1 MELKQYFAQ
10 SSVGDIIAGASVF
23 IYKYGTTE
31 QIPALY
37 DASGSLTEQP
47 ITSDE
52 DGSFTF
58 RAPDGTYSMRVVS
71 GLRDY
76 TVTIQCFDA
85 TSTIQRLSNTPL
97 TFASYDDAQAYDYS
111 EVAGGTAVLITDE
124 WRGGLFTY
132 TDQNITSVISNDPG
146 YGVSIPT
153 GFSSIGTSGGLL
165 RTSNMFEQA
174 NACWWGF
181 KTGTTEDMR
190 VPLQRAINYIE
201 AIDIRRTMVTP
212 KGTAYLQTVSAATP
226 TNGDNDAV
234 GILIRKP
241 SRLKWIADN
250 TRIDLDTGAE
260 DVRGIT
266 AVLAIAPDVSSD
278 QAYLHMEGMTL
289 SGGNWASKDDR
300 PEYVIKANYM
310 VMSYSV
316 LRDINLYYASVDN
329 IRYCGFV
336 CEFTNVRAR
345 FAGVQGANFK
355 FVVEALNGD
364 AAARTAYYLEKCVAD
379 YAGLF
384 GYRFIGGNGHTYCH
398 LDTCAADH
406 IGRDENNA
414 TIADNVATAAAY
426 GIDNVRSFVMTACGA
441 EWCNRAINGSNTR
454 NMTINSLYGV
464 NCGTTDGTAI
474 DSFINLTGFF
484 EFVTMDNI
492 ENRSGKNFEYWL
504 NMTNSDD
511 FNYNSVTI
519 DRSIPRNRI
528 NMTGQETAVFTQ
540 VYSLNDWYKEGMR
553 CPGGDAMLM
562 GDRLNTNG
570 IFNWFDQNKY
580 GVSKTFHIRSDAE
593 AATFELIELT
603 NPNVEGYL
611 SFILEMRIGR
621 TTGSDPA
628 VPSKYIVS
636 TSAALNGVAI
646 PVVEKVGTA
655 APDVTVTAEWTEENK
670 LAVTLGNAYSV
681 ALVTA
686 YVVGRPS
693 TSTQTFEWI
702 EQDNE

>member
-1 MELKQYFAQ
+1 MELKQFFAQ
-10 SSVGDIIAGASVF
+10 TSEGDTIAGADVF
-23 IYKYGTTE
+23 IYERGTNQT
-31 QIPALY
+31 I
-37 DASGSLTEQP
+37 SGLTTDEGEPLNQP
-47 ITSDE
+47 FQSNEVGLIE
-52 DGSFTF
+52 Y
-58 RAPDGTYSMRVVS
+58 RAPDGVYDMRVVS

-76 TVTIQCFDA
+76 TIAVQCFDA
-85 TSTIQRLSNTPL
+85 SGTIKRLDNTPL
-97 TFASYDDAQAYDYS
+97 TFANYDDARAYDYGN
-111 EVAGGTAVLITDE
+111 VAPGTAVLITDE

-132 TDQNITSVISNDPG
+132 ASENITDAVRNDPAF
-146 YGVSIPT
+146 GVAIPT
-153 GFSSIGTSGGLL
+153 GFSDIGTSGGLL
-165 RTSNMFEQA
+165 RTSNMFEKA
-174 NACWWGF
+174 NASWWGF

-201 AIDIRRTMVTP
+201 AIDIRRTLVTP
-212 KGTAYLQTVSAATP
+212 NGTAYLQSVSAAAP
-226 TNGDNDAV
+226 SNGDNDRV
-234 GILIRKP
+234 GLLIRKP
-241 SRLKWIADN
+241 SRLKWVADN
-250 TRIDLDTGAE
+250 TRIDLDTNAE

-266 AVLAIAPDVSSD
+266 AVLAIAPEVSSD
-278 QAYLHMEGMTL
+278 QAYLHLEGMTL
-289 SGGNWASKDDR
+289 SGGAWASKDDR

-336 CEFTNVRAR
+336 CEFTNIRAR

-398 LDTCAADH
+398 LDTCTADH
-406 IGRDENNA
+406 IGRDDDNA
-414 TIADNVATAAAY
+414 TIVDNIPTAAAY

-464 NCGTTDGTAI
+464 NRGTTDGSPI
-474 DSFINLTGFF
+474 DSFINLVGFF

-504 NMTNSDD
+504 NMTNPDD

-540 VYSLNDWYKEGMR
+540 VYSINDFYKEGMR
-553 CPGGDAMLM
+553 CPGGDALLK

-580 GVSKTFHIRSDAE
+580 GVSKTFHIRSDTE

-603 NPNVEGYL
+603 NPNVEAYL
-611 SFILEMRIGR
+611 SFFVELHVGR

-628 VPSKYIVS
+628 VPSKYVAS
-636 TSAALNGVAI
+636 TSAALNGTST
-646 PVVEKVGTA
+646 PLVEKVGTL
-655 APDVTVTAEWTEENK
+655 APDVTITAEWTTDNK
-670 LAVTLGNAYSV
+670 LAITLGNAYSV
-681 ALVTA
+681 ALATC

-693 TSTQTFEWI
+693 TSTQTFEWVP
-702 EQDNE
+702 QDNE